1 MSGGLQLGLGAM
13 GCTLLVSVFES
24 LPLHASWLQT
34 RENLDNHQKLSCI
47 TTNWGTSSEKSLN
60 HVLNLLFNHGQK
72 EQTKHTSRIIHGLER
87 VSAGGLVSQLCVC
100 SCRCAD
106 LQHPQKCSLIYGPR
120 AALRGSAGTGS
131 FSRQQTSAEPAAGPC
146 CRRGERGWG
155 PDSFIPL
162 EHPIQKGT
170 NWIFPR
176 VDTVCWIG
184 LGMPWPCFV
193 APLSGFHCPFLPLWV
208 LNLPATIYW
217 HLIVI

>member
-1 MSGGLQLGLGAM
+1 M
-13 GCTLLVSVFES
+13 
-24 LPLHASWLQT
+24 
-34 RENLDNHQKLSCI
+34 
-47 TTNWGTSSEKSLN
+47 N

-100 SCRCAD
+100 SCRRAD

-131 FSRQQTSAEPAAGPC
+131 SSRLQTSAEPAAGPC

-162 EHPIQKGT
+162 DHPIQKGT

-176 VDTVCWIG
+176 G
-184 LGMPWPCFV
+184 E
-193 APLSGFHCPFLPLWV
+193 HCV
-208 LNLPATIYW
+208 LNRAGDAMALFRGTTLRVLLSFPTTLGIKPSSN
-217 HLIVI
+217 HLLTFDCNLSTPIC

>member
-60 HVLNLLFNHGQK
+60 HVLNLLFNRGQK
-72 EQTKHTSRIIHGLER
+72 EQTKHTNRIIHGLER

-131 FSRQQTSAEPAAGPC
+131 SSPTTNQCWASSWALLQEGRAWLEPWQLYTPRA
-146 CRRGERGWG
+146 
-155 PDSFIPL
+155 S
-162 EHPIQKGT
+162 HPKRNQLD
-170 NWIFPR
+170 FP
-176 VDTVCWIG
+176 
-184 LGMPWPCFV
+184 
-193 APLSGFHCPFLPLWV
+193 
-208 LNLPATIYW
+208 
-217 HLIVI
+217 